1 MKKFFLFVLL
11 VLGTSSFAHAQYWAP
26 YGFYF
31 FQYNTEKNPI
41 DEAQLEL
48 AENRGAPLSED
59 VDAAYS
65 DSETI
70 YYADPD
76 AVYKNRH

>member
-1 MKKFFLFVLL
+1 MKKFFLFSLL
-11 VLGTSSFAHAQYWAP
+11 ILGTTSFVHAQYWAP

-41 DEAQLEL
+41 DGFQLEL
-48 AENRGAPLSED
+48 AENRGASLSED
-59 VDAAYS
+59 VESTYF